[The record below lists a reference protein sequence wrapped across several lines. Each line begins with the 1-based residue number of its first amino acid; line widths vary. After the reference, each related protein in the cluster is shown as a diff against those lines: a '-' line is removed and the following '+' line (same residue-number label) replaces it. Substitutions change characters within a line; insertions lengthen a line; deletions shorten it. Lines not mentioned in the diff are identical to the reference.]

1 MKRLLT
7 LAALLSLT
15 PAGRAADPVLKDV
28 LDFTARPRLLDTH
41 FARFGTTPNRTVSKE
56 PGGVRVRLPAAGKG
70 ASQSGVYSYF
80 ALAGDLEVTGTFE
93 SVSVPTPS
101 GGYGASASVIL
112 DAEGTVGSVALNR
125 GLHPAEGSAFW
136 VTRTT
141 PDGEAKKYDTWFFPA
156 AGRRGRFAIRRQK
169 DAVTFLAADAPG
181 DPLRELKTVPFTAGT
196 VRSLRLAGD
205 AGNSPTTL
213 DVRVTELVVRAE
225 ELTGGIPE
233 MEIRAGWGRTVAGV
247 VAAALVLVG
256 VALAWRRRRKR
267 RRGEPEA

>member
-1 MKRLLT
+1 M
-7 LAALLSLT
+7 
-15 PAGRAADPVLKDV
+15 
-28 LDFTARPRLLDTH
+28 
-41 FARFGTTPNRTVSKE
+41 
-56 PGGVRVRLPAAGKG
+56 
-70 ASQSGVYSYF
+70 
-80 ALAGDLEVTGTFE
+80 
-93 SVSVPTPS
+93 
-101 GGYGASASVIL
+101 
-112 DAEGTVGSVALNR
+112 
-125 GLHPAEGSAFW
+125 
-136 VTRTT
+136 
-141 PDGEAKKYDTWFFPA
+141 
-156 AGRRGRFAIRRQK
+156 
-169 DAVTFLAADAPG
+169 TFLAADAPG